1 MSNKSIF
8 VILSL
13 FVVGMIFSPLAAS
26 AFPNQGNFLNLKK
39 AVIDINDKIITDIV
53 FKAQGDIPKHNPG
66 INWGYGI
73 ITVDELGRQNV
84 IATTSHPELPIADS
98 ELQQSPADPV
108 IHNHYVILGT
118 DELCGINP
126 MGGFN
131 LAVADLTHKSPGE
144 IFVKHN
150 EAILKNLP
158 KSVTGGNFNQSLVFT
173 PGTDYRAAAS
183 FQLEYVED
191 ELNSTNFAVCVV
203 DIRALDP
210 QEHSTVIIGE
220 KDFYGYNDRS
230 YDNYGENGYPEE
242 NNYENGYP
250 EENNYENGYPEEN
263 NYENG
268 YKYESY
274 DTYD

>member
-250 EENNYENGYPEEN
+250 EENNYENGY
-263 NYENG
+263 
-268 YKYESY
+268 KYESY
-274 DTYD
+274 DTYN